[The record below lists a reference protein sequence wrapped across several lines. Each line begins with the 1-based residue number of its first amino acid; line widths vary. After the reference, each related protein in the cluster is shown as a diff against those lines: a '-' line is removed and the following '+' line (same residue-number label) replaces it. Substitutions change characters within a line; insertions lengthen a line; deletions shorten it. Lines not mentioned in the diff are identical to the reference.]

1 MSLSD
6 LSASRIS
13 CEDDSRV
20 ILEFVENEDLD
31 SALQQLVHDV
41 TLLSGL
47 CDGETVY
54 GKLIS
59 TQTKDSSLVLDIERV
74 ELQDLFHHIKISGR
88 SRPSSRRN
96 LRQVN
101 WVDGEMN
108 DVSDT
113 TQNRYSVN
121 SQPFQVQKNF
131 KKPHHKTCRTRTWTC
146 RTLSLRMSDSTL
158 IPSTQSAVQKEITD
172 STGSLVCKTVTRMW
186 IPYPCSLKWH
196 SETSD
201 PSPSTQVSKD
211 PYNPTC
217 SSRFKILPSLPTQW

>member
-1 MSLSD
+1 MTVEYHGHVKDEHVSLSD

-101 WVDGEMN
+101 WVEGEMK
-108 DVSDT
+108 VAG
-113 TQNRYSVN
+113 
-121 SQPFQVQKNF
+121 FG
-131 KKPHHKTCRTRTWTC
+131 
-146 RTLSLRMSDSTL
+146 M
-158 IPSTQSAVQKEITD
+158 
-172 STGSLVCKTVTRMW
+172 
-186 IPYPCSLKWH
+186 
-196 SETSD
+196 
-201 PSPSTQVSKD
+201 
-211 PYNPTC
+211 
-217 SSRFKILPSLPTQW
+217 

>member
-20 ILEFVENEDLD
+20 ILEFVEGEYLD
-31 SALQQLVHDV
+31 SALQMLVHDV

-101 WVDGEMN
+101 WVDGEMI

-131 KKPHHKTCRTRTWTC
+131 EATSQDVSNENVDVSYP
-146 RTLSLRMSDSTL
+146 LLENVGFNFD
-158 IPSTQSAVQKEITD
+158 PSTQSAVQKEITD
-172 STGSLVCKTVTRMW
+172 STGSLVCKD
-186 IPYPCSLKWH
+186 C
-196 SETSD
+196 
-201 PSPSTQVSKD
+201 
-211 PYNPTC
+211 
-217 SSRFKILPSLPTQW
+217 